1 MLKTKYAV
9 EQHKGW
15 WYALK
20 CKTLFG
26 ITIWTEYISEF
37 GITTFST
44 RDNLISILFNSE
56 EAAKCAIKRYKERIK
71 KEEDANSQYSKKRWV
86 E

>member
-1 MLKTKYAV
+1 MFKIKYAV

-20 CKTLFG
+20 CTTLFG
-26 ITIWTEYISEF
+26 ITLWTEYISEF

-71 KEEDANSQYSKKRWV
+71 DADTQYSKKQWV